1 MRTRITIGFVSALA
15 LSACVKPQPTER
27 PVLEALKPP
36 VETLGGCVARRQWD
50 CTTSATRD
58 IVSIMD
64 AAGQ

>member
-1 MRTRITIGFVSALA
+1 MRIKITIGFVAALA
-15 LSACVKPQPTER
+15 LSACEKPQPTER
-27 PVLEALKPP
+27 PLVEALKPP

-64 AAGQ
+64 QAG